1 MLINGKEFTPLDTRS
16 KITMADSFVVKS
28 NKLGTANGEAKLYI
42 GQESEELESFY
53 GAPGRGL
60 RCFLMRDD
68 MLRFL
73 DDLKP
78 EYMHP
83 VLDYRLKNELPN
95 LFMSRLDQVSKL
107 PEFNWFTITQSNVE
121 PPRVYVNSSDP
132 NYKLIRELS
141 LPNLSYLSVMKLG
154 SEDGEVVYYFR
165 LFHDYLDEFGQINH
179 PAAGVENGGSESGE
193 LPAEE
198 KAVVS
203 RARLGQAKYRRALLE
218 ECPFCPVTMVTDDR
232 ILIASHIKPY
242 SHSSAE
248 EKYDPKNGFMFT
260 PTIDYLFDQGFITF
274 EDNKKILISPWL
286 SKPTISRLGL
296 RDQTSYPMLPTEGRE
311 KYLSYHRASIFN
323 GQYGQ

>member
-1 MLINGKEFTPLDTRS
+1 MLIDGKEFSTLDVRG
-16 KITMADSFVVKS
+16 KITMADSFVVPS
-28 NKLGTANGEAKLYI
+28 NKLGSGNGEGKLYV
-42 GQESEELESFY
+42 GNDSPDLEGFY
-53 GAPGRGL
+53 GASGTRL

-68 MLRFL
+68 MIKFL
-73 DDLKP
+73 SDLKP

-83 VLDYRLKNELPN
+83 VLDYRSKNELPT
-95 LFMSRLDQVSKL
+95 LFMNRLEHVSNL
-107 PEFNWFTITQSNVE
+107 PEVNWFEITQSKVE
-121 PPRVYVNSSDP
+121 RPRVYVNSSDR

-154 SEDGEVVYYFR
+154 SADGEVVYYFR
-165 LFHDYLDEFGQINH
+165 LFHDYLDQFGQVDH
-179 PAAGVENGGSESGE
+179 PAVGVGEGEDQEGE

-198 KAVVS
+198 RAVVS

-218 ECPFCPVTMVTDDR
+218 ECPFCPITMVTDDR

-274 EDNKKILISPWL
+274 EDNKKIVISPWL
-286 SKPTISRLGL
+286 SKPTVSRLGL
-296 RDQTSYPMLPTEGRE
+296 RDQTTYSMLPSEGRE
-311 KYLSYHRASIFN
+311 QYLSYHRASIFN